1 MQGYRRLSVPFF
13 FVLALGLILGQ
24 RPGGGVVPRWPDHGR
39 RTPGAA
45 ATAPDRDTG
54 RAVRQGEGVAVLA
67 GIVAVACRMDQD
79 REF

>member
-13 FVLALGLILGQ
+13 SVLILGLC
-24 RPGGGVVPRWPDHGR
+24 PGGGRGAPAGR
-39 RTPGAA
+39 IMAEGRTGAA
-45 ATAPDRDTG
+45 ATAPDQGTG

>member
-1 MQGYRRLSVPFF
+1 MVS
-13 FVLALGLILGQ
+13 
-24 RPGGGVVPRWPDHGR
+24 RWPDHGR

-45 ATAPDRDTG
+45 ATAPEQGAG